1 MTCGEAKRKLAA
13 LQADSLLLEE
23 ELALRVHLRQCTA
36 CRALL
41 WQEDPAVALALA
53 LPREGFTDAAFVAQV
68 LAGVRQRRL
77 ESQLASRRGP
87 SWRMLAA
94 ALVLGL
100 ALVAVSHRSGPASG
114 PAGQVAEAQSAEPFV
129 EVEGEGVRVYQ
140 LAANAQAQ
148 VAFIVSP
155 TLEL

>member
-13 LQADSLLLEE
+13 LQADSLLPEAE
-23 ELALRVHLRQCTA
+23 QALRAHLRQCTA

-53 LPREGFTDAAFVAQV
+53 LPKEGFSDGAFVAQV
-68 LAGVRQRRL
+68 LVGVRQRRL
-77 ESQLASRRGP
+77 ESQLASHRGL

-94 ALVLGL
+94 ALLVGL
-100 ALVAVSHRSGPASG
+100 ALVAVSHRSGPASA
-114 PAGQVAEAQSAEPFV
+114 PASQVVGAQSAEPFV

-140 LAANAQAQ
+140 LAADAQAQ
-148 VAFIVSP
+148 VAFVVSP

>member
-1 MTCGEAKRKLAA
+1 MTCGQAKRKLAA
-13 LQADSLLLEE
+13 LQADSLLPEAE
-23 ELALRVHLRQCTA
+23 HALRVHLRQCSA

-53 LPREGFTDAAFVAQV
+53 LPREGFTDGAFVAQV

-77 ESQLASRRGP
+77 ESQLASHRGP
-87 SWRMLAA
+87 SWRTLAA
-94 ALVLGL
+94 ALLVGL
-100 ALVAVSHRSGPASG
+100 ALAGVSHRSGPAPG
-114 PAGQVAEAQSAEPFV
+114 PAGQVAEAQPAEPFV

-140 LAANAQAQ
+140 LAADAQAQ